1 MDKYKLIVTAW
12 QCGIW
17 TEESITRAF
26 SVSYLDFRT
35 ALLQAGLSVPT
46 EKPTGLLTEI
56 YREFNIGADDRYENP
71 EWIAK
76 SYGISR
82 SSAIRHCN
90 NPPDNLVRTSMPIED
105 IKTYY
110 EAGFDIITIG
120 NLFDVPVTAIRKA
133 LNIKRAV
140 ISEETKEAIV
150 CEIEEGVLHRDI
162 ALKYGVSES
171 TVSSLNPNKIHK
183 TRRQGLEE
191 KEWQDLKASMNSYSI
206 SELSRLYKISRG
218 YIYARLAKENND

>member
-1 MDKYKLIVTAW
+1 MNKQKLIVEAW
-12 QCGIW
+12 RAGIW
-17 TEESITRAF
+17 TEENVTRAF
-26 SVSYLDFRT
+26 ECSYLEFRT
-35 ALLQAGLSVPT
+35 ALLQAGLQVPT
-46 EKPTGLLTEI
+46 EKPIGLLTEI
-56 YREFNIGADDRYENP
+56 YREFNIGADDRYENA
-71 EWIAK
+71 EWVSKA
-76 SYGISR
+76 YGISR

-90 NPPDNLVRTSMPIED
+90 NPPDNLVRTAMPIED

-133 LNIKRAV
+133 LNIKRAI
-140 ISEETKEAIV
+140 ISEEVKEAIV
-150 CEIEEGVLHRDI
+150 CEIEDGTLHRDI

-191 KEWQDLKASMNSYSI
+191 KEWQDLKVSLNSYSI
-206 SELSRLYKISRG
+206 SELSRLYNISRG
-218 YIYARLAKENND
+218 YIYARLAKEKDD